1 MVASNFFTSGQPL
14 NTPRYPRAW
23 CLCRAGKPSGN
34 NPSGKHRG
42 NKAGAPQPD
51 LGFVITSCR
60 FEEIGNLTAAATA
73 TPIFLTYGCTEVT
86 LNASGGG

>member
-1 MVASNFFTSGQPL
+1 MRRLYRIPVCGQSL
-14 NTPRYPRAW
+14 RR
-23 CLCRAGKPSGN
+23 R
-34 NPSGKHRG
+34 RG

-73 TPIFLTYGCTEVT
+73 TPILLTYGCTEVT